1 MASDSGV
8 HTTTTT
14 YTGQVKWFNNKSGYG
29 FITVLS
35 EGDFHLKDIFV
46 HHSSINV
53 TENIYKYLVQGEYVQ
68 FNISKIEGKDHENQA
83 TKIKGI
89 MDGEIMCEVR
99 HKNRDVSKSR
109 DNFTK
114 IKSN

>member
-1 MASDSGV
+1 MAGDDVV
-8 HTTTTT
+8 HSTT

-35 EGDFHLKDIFV
+35 EGDLCQKDIFV

-53 TENIYKYLVQGEYVQ
+53 KDNIYKYLVQGEYVT
-68 FNISKIEGKDHENQA
+68 FNIEKIEGKDHENQA
-83 TKIKGI
+83 TNIKGI
-89 MDGEIMCEVR
+89 MNGEIMCEIR
-99 HKNRDVSKSR
+99 HKNRDMSRSR

-114 IKSN
+114 VKSK